1 MQHTRRLLAIVLL
14 TMLISSSQV
23 AIANS
28 NGKYNSSSGCNCH
41 GSTPDS
47 SLTPTHNF
55 PATYTPGQL
64 YSLNLG
70 MSGGV
75 SGTNGGF
82 NLLVSD
88 GTLSTGF
95 GIMNTQVNSAGNQGT
110 HQFPDY
116 RSWSLDWTAPSSGS
130 GTVTFTFA
138 VNAVNG
144 NGAVSGDGWA
154 TTTFQSS
161 EDSGSTNT
169 PPEASSVWFVP
180 SEPTKATGLAMDY
193 TYYDADGDSEQGTQI
208 RWKLDGNNV
217 GDLDDQTSVSQIWLA
232 KGQQWT
238 CTITVKDGTDQGEPV
253 TIGPVTINN
262 TLPIARNLELIPENP
277 IDTDELEL
285 DYDYFDLD
293 GEPQQGTEIR
303 WYLDGARI
311 PELDDQESV
320 SPLMIRSGDQWEASV
335 KPHDG
340 DDFGEIVYTGV
351 VVIGSS
357 NNPPVATVYVS
368 PVGNAR
374 TDDALQVNVGWTD
387 PDGDSVQSTE
397 IRWFRDGV
405 QVSAYNDL
413 TAVLSESTSK
423 GETWTAKARV
433 SDGLLW
439 SDWVESEDLIIL
451 NTPPIVTSIEML
463 PSGKLTTSVNLSVIW
478 EQSDADGDS
487 EMNSQIRWWVDGEW
501 VREYDGMTEI
511 PASETVRD
519 QSWSVQVVPGD
530 GDDLGTSM
538 KTTSRQIE
546 NGAPGNMLVYVG
558 NGNTGFTGEA
568 SEMPS
573 LPTIPANSLESLVV
587 YASAT
592 DLDGEPVSYH
602 VSWARNGFSV
612 PDLENTLTI
621 PADRLEPGQ
630 TWIAT
635 VTASDPWGLSTISD
649 VEIEIAN
656 VPPTAIISTS
666 PQPPI
671 AGAFI
676 TLDGSMSADLD
687 GEIIHYMWDVNGVSL
702 TGEMVNVQLGT
713 GSHSVT
719 LTVVDDMGETGVG
732 VSYITFGEMTTVS
745 GLSATLSGSE
755 VELSWEW
762 TEGETNFRIYRSSS
776 PFTSSEHGTNG
787 EALVTDLEPV
797 GETTE
802 VSWSEI
808 APVAS
813 NLYYAVTA
821 EVGGLEVLWLFE
833 MDNTASVDASEA
845 PNSIDIEPTGS
856 ISAMSLPVTIIMLL
870 VGVASIGITVF
881 GRRRDA

>member
-28 NGKYNSSSGCNCH
+28 NGKTGSSTSGCTCH
-41 GSTPDS
+41 GSS
-47 SLTPTHNF
+47 STVSPSLSGLPWG
-55 PATYTPGQL
+55 AGGYTPGST
-64 YSLNLG
+64 YSLNWD
-70 MSGGV
+70 GGPHIP
-75 SGTNGGF
+75 GDGGF
-82 NLLVSD
+82 NLDS
-88 GTLSTGF
+88 
-95 GIMNTQVNSAGNQGT
+95 SAGTWSNLGSQVQLVNGELT
-110 HQFPDY
+110 HSSDSL
-116 RSWSLDWTAPSSGS
+116 RSWSADWTAPAT
-130 GTVTFTFA
+130 GTGNVVFNLA
-138 VNAVNG
+138 VLYANG
-144 NGAVSGDGWA
+144 NGATSGDDWGIGTWTLGEA
-154 TTTFQSS
+154 SS
-161 EDSGSTNT
+161 SSNT
-169 PPEASSVWFVP
+169 PPEARSVTFVP
-180 SEPTKATGLAMDY
+180 TNPTRGTGLAVSY

-208 RWKLDGNNV
+208 RWKLNGNNV
-217 GDLDDQTSVSQIWLA
+217 VDLDDQTSVSQTWLA

-238 CTITVKDGTDQGEPV
+238 CTVTVKDGTDQGEPV
-253 TIGPVTINN
+253 TIGPVTVNN
-262 TLPIARNLELIPENP
+262 TLPIARNLELTPENP

-293 GEPQQGTEIR
+293 GEPQQGTEVR

-340 DDFGEIVYTGV
+340 DEFGEIVYTGV

-413 TAVLSESTSK
+413 TAVLSESTNK

-451 NTPPIVTSIEML
+451 NTPPRVTSIEML

-587 YASAT
+587 YASAI

-621 PADRLEPGQ
+621 PPDRLEPGQ

-732 VSYITFGEMTTVS
+732 VSYITFGEVTTVS

-776 PFTSSEHGTNG
+776 PFISSEHGTSG

-802 VSWSEI
+802 VSWSET

>member
-28 NGKYNSSSGCNCH
+28 NGKTGASTSGCTCH
-41 GSTPDS
+41 GSS
-47 SLTPTHNF
+47 STISPSLSGLPWGAGGYTAG
-55 PATYTPGQL
+55 AT
-64 YSLNLG
+64 YSLNWD
-70 MSGGV
+70 GGPHIP
-75 SGTNGGF
+75 GDGGF
-82 NLLVSD
+82 NLD
-88 GTLSTGF
+88 A
-95 GIMNTQVNSAGNQGT
+95 SAGSWSNLGSQVQLVNGELT
-110 HQFPDY
+110 HSSDSL
-116 RSWSLDWTAPSSGS
+116 RSWSADWTAPAA
-130 GTVTFTFA
+130 GTGNVDFNLA
-138 VNAVNG
+138 VLYANG
-144 NGAVSGDGWA
+144 NGANSGDDWGTGTWTLGEA
-154 TTTFQSS
+154 SS
-161 EDSGSTNT
+161 TSNT
-169 PPEASSVWFVP
+169 PPEALSVTFVP
-180 SEPTKATGLAMDY
+180 TDPTRGTGLAVDY

-208 RWKLDGNNV
+208 RWKLNGNNV
-217 GDLDDQTSVSQIWLA
+217 GDLDDQTSVSQTWLA

-238 CTITVKDGTDQGEPV
+238 CTVTVKDGIDQGEPV
-253 TIGPVTINN
+253 TIGPVAINN
-262 TLPIARNLELIPENP
+262 TLPIARNLELTPENP

-311 PELDDQESV
+311 PELDNQESV

-335 KPHDG
+335 KPNDG

-387 PDGDSVQSTE
+387 PDGDTVQSTE

-413 TAVLSESTSK
+413 TAVLSESTNK

-451 NTPPIVTSIEML
+451 NTPPRVTSIEML

-621 PADRLEPGQ
+621 PPDRLEPGQ

-732 VSYITFGEMTTVS
+732 VSYITFGEVTTVS

-776 PFTSSEHGTNG
+776 PFTSSGHAANG
-787 EALVTDLEPV
+787 EALVTDLEAV

-802 VSWSEI
+802 LSWSET

-821 EVGGLEVLWLFE
+821 EIGGLEVLWLFE

-870 VGVASIGITVF
+870 VGLASIGITVF

>member
-28 NGKYNSSSGCNCH
+28 NGKTGSSTSGCTCH
-41 GSTPDS
+41 GSS
-47 SLTPTHNF
+47 STVSPSLSGLPWG
-55 PATYTPGQL
+55 AGGYTPGST
-64 YSLNLG
+64 YSLNWD
-70 MSGGV
+70 GGPHIP
-75 SGTNGGF
+75 GDGGF
-82 NLLVSD
+82 NLDS
-88 GTLSTGF
+88 
-95 GIMNTQVNSAGNQGT
+95 SAGTWSNLGSQVQLVNGELT
-110 HQFPDY
+110 HSSDSL
-116 RSWSLDWTAPSSGS
+116 RSWSADWTAPAT
-130 GTVTFTFA
+130 GTGNVVFNLA
-138 VNAVNG
+138 VLYANG
-144 NGAVSGDGWA
+144 NGATSGDDWGIGTWTLGEA
-154 TTTFQSS
+154 SS
-161 EDSGSTNT
+161 SSNT
-169 PPEASSVWFVP
+169 PPEARSVTFVP
-180 SEPTKATGLAMDY
+180 TNPTRGTGLAVSY

-208 RWKLDGNNV
+208 RWKLNGNNV
-217 GDLDDQTSVSQIWLA
+217 VDLDDQTSVSQTWLA

-238 CTITVKDGTDQGEPV
+238 CTVTVKDGTDQGEPV
-253 TIGPVTINN
+253 TIGPVTVNN
-262 TLPIARNLELIPENP
+262 TLPIARNLELTPENP

-293 GEPQQGTEIR
+293 GEPQQGTEVR

-311 PELDDQESV
+311 PELDNQESV

-335 KPHDG
+335 KPNDG

-413 TAVLSESTSK
+413 TAVLSESTNK

-451 NTPPIVTSIEML
+451 NTPPRVSSIEML

-621 PADRLEPGQ
+621 PPDRLEPGQ

-702 TGEMVNVQLGT
+702 TGEMVNLQLGT

-732 VSYITFGEMTTVS
+732 VSYITFGEVTTVS

-776 PFTSSEHGTNG
+776 PFISSEHGTNG

-802 VSWSEI
+802 VSWSET

-870 VGVASIGITVF
+870 VGIASIGITVF

>member
-28 NGKYNSSSGCNCH
+28 NGKTGSSTSGCTCH
-41 GSTPDS
+41 GSS
-47 SLTPTHNF
+47 STVSPSLSGLPWG
-55 PATYTPGQL
+55 AGGYTPGST
-64 YSLNLG
+64 YSLNWD
-70 MSGGV
+70 GGPHIP
-75 SGTNGGF
+75 GDGGF
-82 NLLVSD
+82 NLDS
-88 GTLSTGF
+88 
-95 GIMNTQVNSAGNQGT
+95 SAGTWSNLGSQVQLVNGELT
-110 HQFPDY
+110 HSSDSL
-116 RSWSLDWTAPSSGS
+116 RSWSADWTAPAT
-130 GTVTFTFA
+130 GTGNVVFNLA
-138 VNAVNG
+138 VLYANG
-144 NGAVSGDGWA
+144 NGATSGDDWGTGTWTLGEA
-154 TTTFQSS
+154 SS
-161 EDSGSTNT
+161 SSNT
-169 PPEASSVWFVP
+169 PPEAQSVTFVP
-180 SEPTKATGLAMDY
+180 TNPTRGTGLAVSY

-208 RWKLDGNNV
+208 RWKLNGNNV
-217 GDLDDQTSVSQIWLA
+217 VDLDDQTSVSQTWLA

-238 CTITVKDGTDQGEPV
+238 CTVTVKDGTDQGEPV
-253 TIGPVTINN
+253 TIGPVTVNN
-262 TLPIARNLELIPENP
+262 TLPIARNLELTPENP

-293 GEPQQGTEIR
+293 GEPQQGTEVR

-340 DDFGEIVYTGV
+340 DEFGEIVYTGV

-413 TAVLSESTSK
+413 TAVLSESTNK
-423 GETWTAKARV
+423 GETWNAKARV

-451 NTPPIVTSIEML
+451 NTPPEVTSIDML

-621 PADRLEPGQ
+621 PPDRLEPGQ

-732 VSYITFGEMTTVS
+732 VSYITFGEVTSVS
-745 GLSATLSGSE
+745 DLSATLSGSE

-776 PFTSSEHGTNG
+776 PFTSLEHGTNG

-802 VSWSEI
+802 LSWSET

-845 PNSIDIEPTGS
+845 PSSIDIEPTGS
-856 ISAMSLPVTIIMLL
+856 ISVMSLPVTIIMLL
-870 VGVASIGITVF
+870 VGIASIGITVF

>member
-1 MQHTRRLLAIVLL
+1 MRHTRRLLAIVLL
-14 TMLISSSQV
+14 IMLISSSQV

-28 NGKYNSSSGCNCH
+28 NGKTGASTSGCTCH
-41 GSTPDS
+41 GTSSTISP
-47 SLTPTHNF
+47 SLSGLPWGAGGYTAG
-55 PATYTPGQL
+55 AT
-64 YSLNLG
+64 YSLNWD
-70 MSGGV
+70 GGPHIP
-75 SGTNGGF
+75 GDGGF
-82 NLLVSD
+82 NLD
-88 GTLSTGF
+88 A
-95 GIMNTQVNSAGNQGT
+95 SAGTWSNLGSQVQLVNGELT
-110 HQFPDY
+110 HSSDSL
-116 RSWSLDWTAPSSGS
+116 RSWSADWTAPAA
-130 GTVTFTFA
+130 GTGNVDFNLA
-138 VNAVNG
+138 VLYANG
-144 NGAVSGDGWA
+144 NGANSGDDWGTGTWTLGEA
-154 TTTFQSS
+154 SS
-161 EDSGSTNT
+161 SSNT
-169 PPEASSVWFVP
+169 PPEALSVTFVP
-180 SEPTKATGLAMDY
+180 TDPTRGTGLAVDY

-208 RWKLDGNNV
+208 RWKLNGNNV
-217 GDLDDQTSVSQIWLA
+217 GDLDDQTSVSQTWLA
-232 KGQQWT
+232 KGQEWT
-238 CTITVKDGTDQGEPV
+238 CTVTVKDGTDQGDPV

-262 TLPIARNLELIPENP
+262 TLPIARNLELTPENP
-277 IDTDELEL
+277 LDTDELEL

-311 PELDDQESV
+311 PELDNEDSV

-340 DDFGEIVYTGV
+340 DEFGEIVYTGV

-387 PDGDSVQSTE
+387 PDGDTVQSTE

-451 NTPPIVTSIEML
+451 NTPPKVTSIEML
-463 PSGKLTTSVNLSVIW
+463 PSGKLTTSMNLSIIW
-478 EQSDADGDS
+478 EQSDVDGDS

-546 NGAPGNMLVYVG
+546 NGAPGNLQVYLG
-558 NGNTGFTGEA
+558 NGDAGFTGEA

-573 LPTIPANSLESLVV
+573 LPTLPANSLESLVV

-592 DLDGEPVSYH
+592 DLDGEPVSFH

-612 PDLENTLTI
+612 PDLEDILAI

-635 VTASDPWGLSTISD
+635 VTASDPWGLSTISE

-656 VPPTAIISTS
+656 VPPTAMISTS
-666 PQPPI
+666 PEPPI

-676 TLDGSMSADLD
+676 TLDASMSTDLD
-687 GEIIHYMWDVNGVSL
+687 GDIIHHMWDVNGVSL
-702 TGEMVNVQLGT
+702 TGEVVNVQLGA
-713 GSHSVT
+713 GSHSVM
-719 LTVVDDMGETGVG
+719 LTVVDDTGETGMS
-732 VSYITFGEMTTVS
+732 VSYITFGEVITVS

-776 PFTSSEHGTNG
+776 PFTSSGHDANG
-787 EALVTDLEPV
+787 EALVTDLEAV

-802 VSWSEI
+802 LSWSET

-821 EVGGLEVLWLFE
+821 EVGGLEILWLFE

-870 VGVASIGITVF
+870 VGLASIGITVF

>member
-1 MQHTRRLLAIVLL
+1 MLAIVLL

-75 SGTNGGF
+75 SGTKGGF

-217 GDLDDQTSVSQIWLA
+217 GDLDDQTSVSQTWLA

-262 TLPIARNLELIPENP
+262 TLPIARNLELTPENP

-451 NTPPIVTSIEML
+451 NTPPRVTSIEML

-732 VSYITFGEMTTVS
+732 VSYITFGEVTTVS

-870 VGVASIGITVF
+870 VGVVSIGITVF

>member
-28 NGKYNSSSGCNCH
+28 NGKTGSSTSGCTCH
-41 GSTPDS
+41 GSS
-47 SLTPTHNF
+47 STVSPSLSGLPWG
-55 PATYTPGQL
+55 AGGYTPGST
-64 YSLNLG
+64 YSLNWD
-70 MSGGV
+70 GGPHIP
-75 SGTNGGF
+75 GDGGF
-82 NLLVSD
+82 NLDS
-88 GTLSTGF
+88 
-95 GIMNTQVNSAGNQGT
+95 SAGTWSNLGSQVQLVNGELT
-110 HQFPDY
+110 HSSDSL
-116 RSWSLDWTAPSSGS
+116 RSWSADWTAPAT
-130 GTVTFTFA
+130 GTGNVVFNLA
-138 VNAVNG
+138 VLYANG
-144 NGAVSGDGWA
+144 NGATSGDDWGTGTWTLGEA
-154 TTTFQSS
+154 SS
-161 EDSGSTNT
+161 SSNT
-169 PPEASSVWFVP
+169 PPEARSVTFVP
-180 SEPTKATGLAMDY
+180 TNPTRGTGLAVSY

-208 RWKLDGNNV
+208 RWKLNGNNV
-217 GDLDDQTSVSQIWLA
+217 VDLDDQTSVSQTWLA

-262 TLPIARNLELIPENP
+262 TLPIARNLELTPENP

-451 NTPPIVTSIEML
+451 NTPPRVTSIEML

-478 EQSDADGDS
+478 EQGDADGDS

-501 VREYDGMTEI
+501 LREYDGMTEI

-732 VSYITFGEMTTVS
+732 VSYITFGEVTTVS

>member
-28 NGKYNSSSGCNCH
+28 SGKYNSSSGCNCH

-75 SGTNGGF
+75 SGTKGGF

-138 VNAVNG
+138 VNAANG

-217 GDLDDQTSVSQIWLA
+217 GDLDDQTSVSQTWLA

-262 TLPIARNLELIPENP
+262 TLPIARNLELTPENP

-451 NTPPIVTSIEML
+451 NTPPRVTSIEML

-519 QSWSVQVVPGD
+519 QSLSVQVVPGD

-732 VSYITFGEMTTVS
+732 VSYITFGEVTTVS

-802 VSWSEI
+802 ISWSEI

>member
-1 MQHTRRLLAIVLL
+1 VLY
-14 TMLISSSQV
+14 
-23 AIANS
+23 A
-28 NGKYNSSSGCNCH
+28 
-41 GSTPDS
+41 
-47 SLTPTHNF
+47 
-55 PATYTPGQL
+55 
-64 YSLNLG
+64 
-70 MSGGV
+70 
-75 SGTNGGF
+75 
-82 NLLVSD
+82 
-88 GTLSTGF
+88 
-95 GIMNTQVNSAGNQGT
+95 
-110 HQFPDY
+110 
-116 RSWSLDWTAPSSGS
+116 
-130 GTVTFTFA
+130 
-138 VNAVNG
+138 NG
-144 NGAVSGDGWA
+144 NGATSGDDWGTGTWTLGEA
-154 TTTFQSS
+154 SS
-161 EDSGSTNT
+161 SSNT
-169 PPEASSVWFVP
+169 PPEARSVTFVP
-180 SEPTKATGLAMDY
+180 TNPTRGTGLAVSY

-208 RWKLDGNNV
+208 RWKLNGNNV
-217 GDLDDQTSVSQIWLA
+217 VDLDDQTSVSQTWLA

-238 CTITVKDGTDQGEPV
+238 CTVTVKDGTDQGEPV
-253 TIGPVTINN
+253 TIGPVTVNN
-262 TLPIARNLELIPENP
+262 TLPIARNLELTPENP

-293 GEPQQGTEIR
+293 GEPQQGTEVR

-340 DDFGEIVYTGV
+340 DEFGEIVYTGV

-413 TAVLSESTSK
+413 TAVLSESTNK
-423 GETWTAKARV
+423 GETWNAKARV

-451 NTPPIVTSIEML
+451 NTPPEVTSIDML

-558 NGNTGFTGEA
+558 NGDTGFTGEA

-592 DLDGEPVSYH
+592 DLDGEPVSFH

-621 PADRLEPGQ
+621 PPDRLEPGQ

-732 VSYITFGEMTTVS
+732 VSYITFGEVTTVS

-776 PFTSSEHGTNG
+776 PFISSEHGTNG

-802 VSWSEI
+802 VSWSET

-870 VGVASIGITVF
+870 VGIASIGITVF

>member
-75 SGTNGGF
+75 SGTKGGF

-138 VNAVNG
+138 VNAANG

-217 GDLDDQTSVSQIWLA
+217 GDLDDQTSVSQTWLA
-232 KGQQWT
+232 KGQQWI

-262 TLPIARNLELIPENP
+262 TLPIARNLELTPENP

-293 GEPQQGTEIR
+293 GEPQQVTEIR

-451 NTPPIVTSIEML
+451 NTPPRVTSIEML

-501 VREYDGMTEI
+501 LREYDGMTEI

-732 VSYITFGEMTTVS
+732 VSYITFGEVTTVS
-745 GLSATLSGSE
+745 GLSATLSGS
-755 VELSWEW
+755 
-762 TEGETNFRIYRSSS
+762 
-776 PFTSSEHGTNG
+776 
-787 EALVTDLEPV
+787 
-797 GETTE
+797 
-802 VSWSEI
+802 
-808 APVAS
+808 
-813 NLYYAVTA
+813 
-821 EVGGLEVLWLFE
+821 
-833 MDNTASVDASEA
+833 
-845 PNSIDIEPTGS
+845 
-856 ISAMSLPVTIIMLL
+856 
-870 VGVASIGITVF
+870 
-881 GRRRDA
+881 

>member
-1 MQHTRRLLAIVLL
+1 
-14 TMLISSSQV
+14 
-23 AIANS
+23 
-28 NGKYNSSSGCNCH
+28 
-41 GSTPDS
+41 
-47 SLTPTHNF
+47 
-55 PATYTPGQL
+55 
-64 YSLNLG
+64 
-70 MSGGV
+70 
-75 SGTNGGF
+75 
-82 NLLVSD
+82 
-88 GTLSTGF
+88 
-95 GIMNTQVNSAGNQGT
+95 
-110 HQFPDY
+110 
-116 RSWSLDWTAPSSGS
+116 
-130 GTVTFTFA
+130 
-138 VNAVNG
+138 
-144 NGAVSGDGWA
+144 
-154 TTTFQSS
+154 
-161 EDSGSTNT
+161 
-169 PPEASSVWFVP
+169 
-180 SEPTKATGLAMDY
+180 
-193 TYYDADGDSEQGTQI
+193 
-208 RWKLDGNNV
+208 
-217 GDLDDQTSVSQIWLA
+217 
-232 KGQQWT
+232 
-238 CTITVKDGTDQGEPV
+238 
-253 TIGPVTINN
+253 
-262 TLPIARNLELIPENP
+262 
-277 IDTDELEL
+277 
-285 DYDYFDLD
+285 
-293 GEPQQGTEIR
+293 
-303 WYLDGARI
+303 
-311 PELDDQESV
+311 
-320 SPLMIRSGDQWEASV
+320 MIRSGDQWEASV

-451 NTPPIVTSIEML
+451 NTPPRVTSIEML

-587 YASAT
+587 YATAT

-732 VSYITFGEMTTVS
+732 VSYITFGEVTTVS

>member
-28 NGKYNSSSGCNCH
+28 SGKYNSSSGCNCH

-75 SGTNGGF
+75 SGTKGGF

-138 VNAVNG
+138 VNAANG

-217 GDLDDQTSVSQIWLA
+217 GDLDDQTSVSQTWLA

-262 TLPIARNLELIPENP
+262 TLPIARNLELTPENP

-451 NTPPIVTSIEML
+451 NTPPRVTSIEML

-592 DLDGEPVSYH
+592 DLDGEPVLYH

-732 VSYITFGEMTTVS
+732 VSYITFGEVTTVS

-802 VSWSEI
+802 ISWSEI

>member
-1 MQHTRRLLAIVLL
+1 MRHTRRLLAIVLL
-14 TMLISSSQV
+14 IMLISSSQV

-28 NGKYNSSSGCNCH
+28 NGKTGSSTSGCTCH
-41 GSTPDS
+41 GSS
-47 SLTPTHNF
+47 STISPSLSGLPWGAGGYTAG
-55 PATYTPGQL
+55 AT
-64 YSLNLG
+64 YSLNWD
-70 MSGGV
+70 GGPHIP
-75 SGTNGGF
+75 GDGGF
-82 NLLVSD
+82 NLD
-88 GTLSTGF
+88 A
-95 GIMNTQVNSAGNQGT
+95 SAGTWSNLGSQVQLVNGELT
-110 HQFPDY
+110 HSSDSL
-116 RSWSLDWTAPSSGS
+116 RSWSADWTAPAA
-130 GTVTFTFA
+130 GTGNVDFNLA
-138 VNAVNG
+138 VLYANG
-144 NGAVSGDGWA
+144 NGANSGDDWGTGTWTLGEA
-154 TTTFQSS
+154 SS
-161 EDSGSTNT
+161 SSNT
-169 PPEASSVWFVP
+169 PPEALSVTFVP
-180 SEPTKATGLAMDY
+180 TDPTRGTGLAVDY

-208 RWKLDGNNV
+208 RWKVDGNNV
-217 GDLDDQTSVSQIWLA
+217 GALDDQTSVSQTWLA
-232 KGQQWT
+232 KGQEWT
-238 CTITVKDGTDQGEPV
+238 CTVTVKDGTDQGDPV
-253 TIGPVTINN
+253 NIGPVTINN
-262 TLPIARNLELIPENP
+262 TLPIARNLELTPENP
-277 IDTDELEL
+277 LDTDELEL

-311 PELDDQESV
+311 PELDDEDSV

-340 DDFGEIVYTGV
+340 DEFGEIVYTGV

-387 PDGDSVQSTE
+387 PDGDTVQSTE

-451 NTPPIVTSIEML
+451 NTPPKATSIEML
-463 PSGKLTTSVNLSVIW
+463 PSGKLTTSMNLSVIW
-478 EQSDADGDS
+478 EQSDVDGDS

-519 QSWSVQVVPGD
+519 QSWSVQVIPGD

-546 NGAPGNMLVYVG
+546 NGAPGDMQVYLG
-558 NGNTGFTGEA
+558 NGDAGFTGEA

-573 LPTIPANSLESLVV
+573 LPTLPANSLESLVV

-592 DLDGEPVSYH
+592 DLDGEPVSFH
-602 VSWARNGFSV
+602 ISWARNGFSV
-612 PDLENTLTI
+612 PDLEDILAI

-635 VTASDPWGLSTISD
+635 VTASDPWGLSTISE

-656 VPPTAIISTS
+656 VPPTAMISTS
-666 PQPPI
+666 PEPPI

-676 TLDGSMSADLD
+676 TLDASMSTDLD
-687 GEIIHYMWDVNGVSL
+687 GDIIHHMWDVNGVSL
-702 TGEMVNVQLGT
+702 TGEVVNVQLGA
-713 GSHSVT
+713 GSHSVM
-719 LTVVDDMGETGVG
+719 LTVVDDMGETGMS
-732 VSYITFGEMTTVS
+732 VSYITFGEVITVS

-776 PFTSSEHGTNG
+776 PFTSSGHGVNG
-787 EALVTDLEPV
+787 EALVTDLEAV

-802 VSWSEI
+802 LSWSET

-870 VGVASIGITVF
+870 IGLASIGITVF

>member
-28 NGKYNSSSGCNCH
+28 NGKTGSSTSGCTCH
-41 GSTPDS
+41 GSS
-47 SLTPTHNF
+47 STVSPSLSGLPWG
-55 PATYTPGQL
+55 AGGYTPGST
-64 YSLNLG
+64 YSLNWD
-70 MSGGV
+70 GGPHIP
-75 SGTNGGF
+75 GDGGF
-82 NLLVSD
+82 NLDS
-88 GTLSTGF
+88 
-95 GIMNTQVNSAGNQGT
+95 SAGTWSNLGSQVQLVNGELT
-110 HQFPDY
+110 HSSDSL
-116 RSWSLDWTAPSSGS
+116 RSWSADWTAPAT
-130 GTVTFTFA
+130 GTGNVVFNLA
-138 VNAVNG
+138 VLYANG
-144 NGAVSGDGWA
+144 NGATSGDDWGTGTWTLGEA
-154 TTTFQSS
+154 SS
-161 EDSGSTNT
+161 SSNT
-169 PPEASSVWFVP
+169 PPEARSVTFVP
-180 SEPTKATGLAMDY
+180 TNPTRGTGLAVSY

-208 RWKLDGNNV
+208 RWKLNGNNV
-217 GDLDDQTSVSQIWLA
+217 VDLDDQTSVSQTWLA
-232 KGQQWT
+232 KGQQWI

-262 TLPIARNLELIPENP
+262 TLPIARNLELTPENP

-451 NTPPIVTSIEML
+451 NTPPRVTSIEML

-487 EMNSQIRWWVDGEW
+487 EINSQIRWWVDGEW

-732 VSYITFGEMTTVS
+732 VSYITFGEVTTVS

>member
-28 NGKYNSSSGCNCH
+28 NGKTGSSTSGCTCH
-41 GSTPDS
+41 GSS
-47 SLTPTHNF
+47 STVSPSLSGLPWG
-55 PATYTPGQL
+55 AGGYTPGST
-64 YSLNLG
+64 YSLNWD
-70 MSGGV
+70 GGPHIP
-75 SGTNGGF
+75 GDGGF
-82 NLLVSD
+82 NLDATAGTWSNLGSQVQLVNGELTHSSD
-88 GTLSTGF
+88 SL
-95 GIMNTQVNSAGNQGT
+95 
-110 HQFPDY
+110 
-116 RSWSLDWTAPSSGS
+116 RSWSADWTAPAA
-130 GTVTFTFA
+130 GTGNVDFNLA
-138 VNAVNG
+138 VLYANG
-144 NGAVSGDGWA
+144 NGANSGDDWGTGTWTLGEA
-154 TTTFQSS
+154 SS
-161 EDSGSTNT
+161 SSNT
-169 PPEASSVWFVP
+169 PPEALSVTFVP
-180 SEPTKATGLAMDY
+180 TDPTRGTGLAVDY

-208 RWKLDGNNV
+208 RWKLNGNNV
-217 GDLDDQTSVSQIWLA
+217 GDLDDQTSVSQTWLA
-232 KGQQWT
+232 KGQQWI

-262 TLPIARNLELIPENP
+262 TLPIARNLELTPENP

-451 NTPPIVTSIEML
+451 NTPPRVTSIEML

-732 VSYITFGEMTTVS
+732 VSYITFGEVTTVS

>member
-28 NGKYNSSSGCNCH
+28 NGKTGSSTSGCTCH
-41 GSTPDS
+41 GSS
-47 SLTPTHNF
+47 STVSPSLSGLPWG
-55 PATYTPGQL
+55 AGGYTPGST
-64 YSLNLG
+64 YSLNWD
-70 MSGGV
+70 GGPHIP
-75 SGTNGGF
+75 GDGGF
-82 NLLVSD
+82 NLDS
-88 GTLSTGF
+88 
-95 GIMNTQVNSAGNQGT
+95 SAGTWSNLGSQVQLVNGELT
-110 HQFPDY
+110 HSSDSL
-116 RSWSLDWTAPSSGS
+116 RSWSADWTAPAT
-130 GTVTFTFA
+130 GTGNVVFNLA
-138 VNAVNG
+138 VLYANG
-144 NGAVSGDGWA
+144 NGATSGDDWGTGTWTLGEA
-154 TTTFQSS
+154 SS
-161 EDSGSTNT
+161 SSNT
-169 PPEASSVWFVP
+169 PPEARSVIFVP
-180 SEPTKATGLAMDY
+180 TNPTRGTGLAVSY

-208 RWKLDGNNV
+208 RWKLNGNNV
-217 GDLDDQTSVSQIWLA
+217 VDLDDQTSVSQTWLA

-238 CTITVKDGTDQGEPV
+238 CTVTVKDGTDQGEPV
-253 TIGPVTINN
+253 TIGPVTVNN
-262 TLPIARNLELIPENP
+262 TLPIARNLELTPENP

-293 GEPQQGTEIR
+293 GEPQQGTEVR

-320 SPLMIRSGDQWEASV
+320 SPLMIRSGDRWEASV

-340 DDFGEIVYTGV
+340 DEFGEIVYTGV

-413 TAVLSESTSK
+413 TAVLSESTNK
-423 GETWTAKARV
+423 GENWNAKARV

-451 NTPPIVTSIEML
+451 NTPPEVTSIDML

-558 NGNTGFTGEA
+558 NGDTGFTGEA
-568 SEMPS
+568 SETPS
-573 LPTIPANSLESLVV
+573 LPTIPANSLASLVV

-592 DLDGEPVSYH
+592 DLDGEPVSFH

-732 VSYITFGEMTTVS
+732 VSYITFGEVTTVS

>member
-28 NGKYNSSSGCNCH
+28 SGKYNSSSGCNCH
-41 GSTPDS
+41 GSSPDS

-70 MSGGV
+70 MNGGV

-95 GIMNTQVNSAGNQGT
+95 GIMNTQVNSAGHQGT

-130 GTVTFTFA
+130 GTVTFTLA

-144 NGAVSGDGWA
+144 NGAVSGDVWA

-161 EDSGSTNT
+161 EGSGSTNT

-180 SEPTKATGLAMDY
+180 SEPTKATGLAVDY

-208 RWKLDGNNV
+208 RWKLNGNNV
-217 GDLDDQTSVSQIWLA
+217 GDLNDQTSVSQTWLA

-238 CTITVKDGTDQGEPV
+238 CTVTVKDGTDQGEPV

-262 TLPIARNLELIPENP
+262 TLPIARNLELTPENP
-277 IDTDELEL
+277 IDTDELVL
-285 DYDYFDLD
+285 DYEYFDLD

-311 PELDDQESV
+311 PELDDVDSV

-335 KPHDG
+335 KPNDG
-340 DDFGEIVYTGV
+340 DEFGEIVYTGV

-357 NNPPVATVYVS
+357 NNPPIATVYVS

-374 TDDALQVNVGWTD
+374 TDDSLQVNVGWTD
-387 PDGDSVQSTE
+387 PDGDTVQSTE

-413 TAVLSESTSK
+413 TDVLSESTSK

-439 SDWVESEDLIIL
+439 SNWVESEDLIIL
-451 NTPPIVTSIEML
+451 NTPPKVESIEML
-463 PSGKLTTSVNLSVIW
+463 PSGKLTTSMNLSVIW
-478 EQSDADGDS
+478 EQSDVDGDS

-546 NGAPGNMLVYVG
+546 NGAPGDMMVYLG
-558 NGNTGFTGEA
+558 NGDAGFTGDV
-568 SEMPS
+568 SEMPP
-573 LPTIPANSLESLVV
+573 LPTFPATSLESLVV
-587 YASAT
+587 YASAA
-592 DLDGEPVSYH
+592 DLDGEPVSFH
-602 VSWARNGFSV
+602 ISWARNGFSV
-612 PDLENTLTI
+612 PDLEDTLAI

-630 TWIAT
+630 SWIVT
-635 VTASDPWGLSTISD
+635 VTASDPWGLSTISEL
-649 VEIEIAN
+649 EIEIAN
-656 VPPTAIISTS
+656 VPPTAMISTS
-666 PQPPI
+666 PEPPI

-676 TLDGSMSADLD
+676 TLDASMSTDID
-687 GEIIHYMWDVNGVSL
+687 GDIIHHMWDVNGVSL
-702 TGEMVNVQLGT
+702 TGEIVNVQLGA
-713 GSHSVT
+713 GAHSVM
-719 LTVVDDMGETGVG
+719 LTVVDDMGDTSTS
-732 VSYITFGEMTTVS
+732 VSYITFGDVTTVS
-745 GLSATLSGSE
+745 DLSATLSGSE

-776 PFTSSEHGTNG
+776 PFISSEHGANG

-802 VSWSEI
+802 LFWSET

-813 NLYYAVTA
+813 TLYYAVTA
-821 EVGGLEVLWLFE
+821 EVDSLEVLWLFE
-833 MDNTASVDASEA
+833 TDNTASVDASQA
-845 PNSIDIEPTGS
+845 PNSIDVQPTGS
-856 ISAMSLPVTIIMLL
+856 ISAMSLPLTIIMLL
-870 VGVASIGITVF
+870 VGLASIGITLF

>member
-28 NGKYNSSSGCNCH
+28 NGKTGSSTSGCTCH
-41 GSTPDS
+41 GSS
-47 SLTPTHNF
+47 STVSPSLSGLPWG
-55 PATYTPGQL
+55 AGGYTPGST
-64 YSLNLG
+64 YSLNWD
-70 MSGGV
+70 GGPHIP
-75 SGTNGGF
+75 GDGGF
-82 NLLVSD
+82 NLDS
-88 GTLSTGF
+88 
-95 GIMNTQVNSAGNQGT
+95 SAGTWSNLGSQVQLVNGELT
-110 HQFPDY
+110 HSSDSL
-116 RSWSLDWTAPSSGS
+116 RSWSADWTAPAT
-130 GTVTFTFA
+130 GTGNVVFNLA
-138 VNAVNG
+138 VLYANG
-144 NGAVSGDGWA
+144 NGATSGDDWGTGTWTLGEA
-154 TTTFQSS
+154 SS
-161 EDSGSTNT
+161 SSNT
-169 PPEASSVWFVP
+169 PPEARSVTFVP
-180 SEPTKATGLAMDY
+180 TNPTRGTGLAVSY

-208 RWKLDGNNV
+208 RWKLNGNNV
-217 GDLDDQTSVSQIWLA
+217 VDLDDQTSVSQTWLA

-238 CTITVKDGTDQGEPV
+238 CTVTVKDGTDQGEPV
-253 TIGPVTINN
+253 TIGPVTVNN
-262 TLPIARNLELIPENP
+262 TLPIARNLELTPENP

-293 GEPQQGTEIR
+293 GEPQQGTEVR

-340 DDFGEIVYTGV
+340 DEFGEIVYTGV

-413 TAVLSESTSK
+413 TAVLSESTNK
-423 GETWTAKARV
+423 GETWNAKARV

-451 NTPPIVTSIEML
+451 NTPPEVTSIDML

-621 PADRLEPGQ
+621 PPDRLEPGQ

-732 VSYITFGEMTTVS
+732 VSYITFGEVTTVS

-776 PFTSSEHGTNG
+776 PFTSLEHGTNG

-802 VSWSEI
+802 LSWSET

-845 PNSIDIEPTGS
+845 PSSIDIEPTGS
-856 ISAMSLPVTIIMLL
+856 ISVMSLPVTIIMLL
-870 VGVASIGITVF
+870 VGIASIGITVF

>member
-28 NGKYNSSSGCNCH
+28 NGKTGASTSGCTCH
-41 GSTPDS
+41 GSS
-47 SLTPTHNF
+47 STISPSLSGLPWGAGGYTAG
-55 PATYTPGQL
+55 AT
-64 YSLNLG
+64 YSLNWD
-70 MSGGV
+70 GGPHIP
-75 SGTNGGF
+75 GDGGF
-82 NLLVSD
+82 NLD
-88 GTLSTGF
+88 A
-95 GIMNTQVNSAGNQGT
+95 SAGSWSNLGSQVQLVNGELT
-110 HQFPDY
+110 HSSDSL
-116 RSWSLDWTAPSSGS
+116 RSWSADWTAPAA
-130 GTVTFTFA
+130 GTGNVDFNLA
-138 VNAVNG
+138 VLYANG
-144 NGAVSGDGWA
+144 NGANSGDDWGTGTWTLGEA
-154 TTTFQSS
+154 SS
-161 EDSGSTNT
+161 TSNT
-169 PPEASSVWFVP
+169 PPEALSVTFVP
-180 SEPTKATGLAMDY
+180 TNPTRGTGLAVDY

-208 RWKLDGNNV
+208 RWKLNGNNV
-217 GDLDDQTSVSQIWLA
+217 GDLDDQTSVSQTWLA

-238 CTITVKDGTDQGEPV
+238 CTVTVKDGIDQGEPV
-253 TIGPVTINN
+253 TTGPVAINN
-262 TLPIARNLELIPENP
+262 TLPIARNLELTPENP

-311 PELDDQESV
+311 PELDNQESV

-335 KPHDG
+335 KPNDG

-387 PDGDSVQSTE
+387 PDGDTVQSTE

-413 TAVLSESTSK
+413 TAVLSESTNK

-451 NTPPIVTSIEML
+451 NTPPRVTSIEML

-573 LPTIPANSLESLVV
+573 HPTIPANSLESLVV

-612 PDLENTLTI
+612 PDLETTLTI
-621 PADRLEPGQ
+621 PPDRLEPGQ

-719 LTVVDDMGETGVG
+719 LTVVDNMGETGAG
-732 VSYITFGEMTTVS
+732 VSYITFGEVTTVS

-776 PFTSSEHGTNG
+776 PFISSEHGTNG

-802 VSWSEI
+802 VSWSET

-813 NLYYAVTA
+813 SLYYAVTA

-870 VGVASIGITVF
+870 VGIASIGITVF

>member
-28 NGKYNSSSGCNCH
+28 NGKTGSSTSGCTCH
-41 GSTPDS
+41 GSS
-47 SLTPTHNF
+47 STVSPSLSGLPWG
-55 PATYTPGQL
+55 AGGYTPGST
-64 YSLNLG
+64 YSLNWD
-70 MSGGV
+70 GGPHIP
-75 SGTNGGF
+75 GDGGF
-82 NLLVSD
+82 NLDS
-88 GTLSTGF
+88 
-95 GIMNTQVNSAGNQGT
+95 SAGTWSNLGSQVQLVNGELT
-110 HQFPDY
+110 HSSDSL
-116 RSWSLDWTAPSSGS
+116 RSWSADWTAPAT
-130 GTVTFTFA
+130 GTGNVVFNLA
-138 VNAVNG
+138 VLYANG
-144 NGAVSGDGWA
+144 NGATSGDDWGIGTWTLGEA
-154 TTTFQSS
+154 SS
-161 EDSGSTNT
+161 SSNT
-169 PPEASSVWFVP
+169 PPEARSVTFVP
-180 SEPTKATGLAMDY
+180 TNPTRGTGLAVSY

-208 RWKLDGNNV
+208 RWKLNGNNV
-217 GDLDDQTSVSQIWLA
+217 VDLDDQTSVSQTWLA

-238 CTITVKDGTDQGEPV
+238 CTVTVKDGTDQGEPV
-253 TIGPVTINN
+253 TIGPVTVNN
-262 TLPIARNLELIPENP
+262 TLPIARNLELTPENP

-293 GEPQQGTEIR
+293 GEPQQGTEVR

-311 PELDDQESV
+311 PELDNQESV

-335 KPHDG
+335 KPNDG

-413 TAVLSESTSK
+413 TAVLSESTNK

-451 NTPPIVTSIEML
+451 NTPPRVSSIEML

-621 PADRLEPGQ
+621 PPDRLEPGQ

-732 VSYITFGEMTTVS
+732 VSYITFGEVTTVS

-755 VELSWEW
+755 VELYWEW

-776 PFTSSEHGTNG
+776 PFISSEHGTNG

-802 VSWSEI
+802 VSWSET

-870 VGVASIGITVF
+870 VGLASIGITVF

>member
-28 NGKYNSSSGCNCH
+28 NGKTGSSTSGCTCH
-41 GSTPDS
+41 GSS
-47 SLTPTHNF
+47 STVSPSLSGLPWG
-55 PATYTPGQL
+55 AGGYTPGST
-64 YSLNLG
+64 YSLNWD
-70 MSGGV
+70 GGPHIP
-75 SGTNGGF
+75 GDGGF
-82 NLLVSD
+82 NLDS
-88 GTLSTGF
+88 
-95 GIMNTQVNSAGNQGT
+95 SAGTWSNLGSQVQLVNGELT
-110 HQFPDY
+110 HSSDSL
-116 RSWSLDWTAPSSGS
+116 RSWSADWTAPAT
-130 GTVTFTFA
+130 GTGNVVFNLA
-138 VNAVNG
+138 VLYANG
-144 NGAVSGDGWA
+144 NGATSGDDWGTGTWTLGEA
-154 TTTFQSS
+154 SS
-161 EDSGSTNT
+161 SSNT
-169 PPEASSVWFVP
+169 PPEARSVTFVP
-180 SEPTKATGLAMDY
+180 TNPTRGTGLAVSY

-208 RWKLDGNNV
+208 RWKLNGNNV
-217 GDLDDQTSVSQIWLA
+217 VDLDDQTSVSQTWLA

-238 CTITVKDGTDQGEPV
+238 CTVTVKDGTDQGEPV
-253 TIGPVTINN
+253 TIGPVTVNN
-262 TLPIARNLELIPENP
+262 TLPIARNLELTPENP

-293 GEPQQGTEIR
+293 GEPQQGTEVR

-340 DDFGEIVYTGV
+340 DEFGEIVYTGV

-413 TAVLSESTSK
+413 TAVLSESTNK

-451 NTPPIVTSIEML
+451 NTPPRVTSIEML

-478 EQSDADGDS
+478 EQSDVDGDS

-621 PADRLEPGQ
+621 PPDRLEPGQ

-732 VSYITFGEMTTVS
+732 VSYITFGEVTSVS
-745 GLSATLSGSE
+745 DLSATLSGSE

-776 PFTSSEHGTNG
+776 PFTSLEHGTNG

-802 VSWSEI
+802 LSWSET

-845 PNSIDIEPTGS
+845 PSSIDIEPTGS
-856 ISAMSLPVTIIMLL
+856 ISVMSLPVTIIMLL
-870 VGVASIGITVF
+870 VGIASIGITVF

>member
-1 MQHTRRLLAIVLL
+1 MRHTRRLLAIVLL
-14 TMLISSSQV
+14 IMLISSSQV

-28 NGKYNSSSGCNCH
+28 NGKTGASTSGCTCH
-41 GSTPDS
+41 GTSSTISP
-47 SLTPTHNF
+47 SLSGLPWGAGGYTAG
-55 PATYTPGQL
+55 AT
-64 YSLNLG
+64 YSLNWD
-70 MSGGV
+70 GGPHIP
-75 SGTNGGF
+75 GDGGF
-82 NLLVSD
+82 NLD
-88 GTLSTGF
+88 A
-95 GIMNTQVNSAGNQGT
+95 SAGTWSNLGSQVQLVNGELT
-110 HQFPDY
+110 HSSDSL
-116 RSWSLDWTAPSSGS
+116 RSWSADWTAPAA
-130 GTVTFTFA
+130 GTGNVDFNLA
-138 VNAVNG
+138 VLYANG
-144 NGAVSGDGWA
+144 NGANSGDDWGTGTWTLGEA
-154 TTTFQSS
+154 SS
-161 EDSGSTNT
+161 SSNT
-169 PPEASSVWFVP
+169 PPEALSVTFVP
-180 SEPTKATGLAMDY
+180 TDPTRGTGLAVDY

-208 RWKLDGNNV
+208 RWKLNGNNV
-217 GDLDDQTSVSQIWLA
+217 GDLDDQTSVSQTWLA
-232 KGQQWT
+232 KGQEWT
-238 CTITVKDGTDQGEPV
+238 CTVTVKDGTDQGDPV
-253 TIGPVTINN
+253 NIGPVTINN
-262 TLPIARNLELIPENP
+262 TLPIARNLELTPENP
-277 IDTDELEL
+277 LDTDELEL

-311 PELDDQESV
+311 PELDDEDSV

-340 DDFGEIVYTGV
+340 DEFGEIVYTGV

-387 PDGDSVQSTE
+387 PDGDTVQSTE

-451 NTPPIVTSIEML
+451 NTPPKATSIEML
-463 PSGKLTTSVNLSVIW
+463 PSGKLTTSMNLSVIW
-478 EQSDADGDS
+478 EQSDVDGDS

-519 QSWSVQVVPGD
+519 QSWSVQVIPGD

-546 NGAPGNMLVYVG
+546 NGAPGDMQVYLG
-558 NGNTGFTGEA
+558 NGDAGFTGEA

-573 LPTIPANSLESLVV
+573 LPTLPANSLESLVV

-592 DLDGEPVSYH
+592 DLDGEPVSFH
-602 VSWARNGFSV
+602 ISWARNGFSV
-612 PDLENTLTI
+612 PDLEDILAI

-635 VTASDPWGLSTISD
+635 VTASDPWGLSTISE

-656 VPPTAIISTS
+656 VPPTAMISTS
-666 PQPPI
+666 PEPPI

-676 TLDGSMSADLD
+676 TLDASMSTDLD
-687 GEIIHYMWDVNGVSL
+687 GDIIHHMWDVNGVSL
-702 TGEMVNVQLGT
+702 TGEVVNVQLGA
-713 GSHSVT
+713 GSHSVM
-719 LTVVDDMGETGVG
+719 LTVVDDMGETGMS
-732 VSYITFGEMTTVS
+732 VSYITFGEVITVS

-762 TEGETNFRIYRSSS
+762 TTGETNFRIYRSSS
-776 PFTSSEHGTNG
+776 PFTSSGHGVNG
-787 EALVTDLEPV
+787 EALVTDLEAV

-802 VSWSEI
+802 LSWSET

-870 VGVASIGITVF
+870 IGLASIGITVF

>member
-75 SGTNGGF
+75 SGTKGGF

-138 VNAVNG
+138 VNAANG

-208 RWKLDGNNV
+208 RWKLNGNNV
-217 GDLDDQTSVSQIWLA
+217 GDLDDQTSVSQTWLA

-262 TLPIARNLELIPENP
+262 TLPIARNLELTPENP

-538 KTTSRQIE
+538 KTTSRLIE

-568 SEMPS
+568 SETPS

-732 VSYITFGEMTTVS
+732 VSYITFGEVTTVS

>member
-1 MQHTRRLLAIVLL
+1 MRHTRRLLAIVLL
-14 TMLISSSQV
+14 IMLISSSQV

-28 NGKYNSSSGCNCH
+28 NGKTGSSTSGCTCH
-41 GSTPDS
+41 GSS
-47 SLTPTHNF
+47 STISPSLSGLPWGAGGYTAG
-55 PATYTPGQL
+55 AT
-64 YSLNLG
+64 YSLNWD
-70 MSGGV
+70 GGPHIP
-75 SGTNGGF
+75 GDGGF
-82 NLLVSD
+82 NLD
-88 GTLSTGF
+88 A
-95 GIMNTQVNSAGNQGT
+95 SAGTWSNLGSQVQLVNGELT
-110 HQFPDY
+110 HSSDSL
-116 RSWSLDWTAPSSGS
+116 RSWSADWTAPSA
-130 GTVTFTFA
+130 GTGNVVFNLA
-138 VNAVNG
+138 VLYANG
-144 NGAVSGDGWA
+144 NGANSGDDWGTGTWTLGEA
-154 TTTFQSS
+154 SS
-161 EDSGSTNT
+161 SSNT
-169 PPEASSVWFVP
+169 PPEALSVTFVP
-180 SEPTKATGLAMDY
+180 TDPTRGTGLAVDY

-208 RWKLDGNNV
+208 RWKLNGNNV
-217 GDLDDQTSVSQIWLA
+217 GDLDDQTSVSQTWLA
-232 KGQQWT
+232 KGQEWT
-238 CTITVKDGTDQGEPV
+238 CTVTVKDGTDQGDPV

-262 TLPIARNLELIPENP
+262 TLPIARNLELTPENP
-277 IDTDELEL
+277 LDTDELEL

-311 PELDDQESV
+311 PELDNEDSV

-340 DDFGEIVYTGV
+340 DEFGEIVYTGV

-357 NNPPVATVYVS
+357 NNPPIATVYVS

-387 PDGDSVQSTE
+387 PDGDTVQSTE

-451 NTPPIVTSIEML
+451 NTPPKVTSIEML
-463 PSGKLTTSVNLSVIW
+463 PSGKLTTSMNLSVMW
-478 EQSDADGDS
+478 EQSDVDGDS

-546 NGAPGNMLVYVG
+546 NGAPGNMQVYLG
-558 NGNTGFTGEA
+558 NGDAGFTGEA

-573 LPTIPANSLESLVV
+573 LPTLPANSLESLVV

-592 DLDGEPVSYH
+592 DLDGEPVSFH

-612 PDLENTLTI
+612 PDLENILAI

-635 VTASDPWGLSTISD
+635 VTASDPWGLSTISE

-656 VPPTAIISTS
+656 VPPTAMISTS
-666 PQPPI
+666 PEPPI

-676 TLDGSMSADLD
+676 TLDASMSTDLD
-687 GEIIHYMWDVNGVSL
+687 GDIIHHMWDVNGVSL
-702 TGEMVNVQLGT
+702 TGEVVNVQLGA
-713 GSHSVT
+713 GSHSVM
-719 LTVVDDMGETGVG
+719 LTVVDDMGETGMS
-732 VSYITFGEMTTVS
+732 VSYITFGEVITVS

-776 PFTSSEHGTNG
+776 PFTSSGHDANG
-787 EALVTDLEPV
+787 EALVTDLEAV

-802 VSWSEI
+802 LSWSET

-821 EVGGLEVLWLFE
+821 EIGGLEVLWLFE

-870 VGVASIGITVF
+870 VGLASIGITVF

>member
-75 SGTNGGF
+75 SGTKGGF

-138 VNAVNG
+138 VNAANG

-217 GDLDDQTSVSQIWLA
+217 GDLDDQTSVSQTWLA

-253 TIGPVTINN
+253 TIGPVTLNN
-262 TLPIARNLELIPENP
+262 TLPIARNLELTPENP

-451 NTPPIVTSIEML
+451 NTPPRVTSIEML

-732 VSYITFGEMTTVS
+732 VSYITFEEVTTVS

-881 GRRRDA
+881 CRRRDA

>member
-75 SGTNGGF
+75 SGTKGGF

-138 VNAVNG
+138 VNAANG

-217 GDLDDQTSVSQIWLA
+217 GDLDDQTSVSQTWLA

-253 TIGPVTINN
+253 TIGPVTLNN
-262 TLPIARNLELIPENP
+262 TLPIARNLELTPENP

-293 GEPQQGTEIR
+293 GEPQQGTKIR

-451 NTPPIVTSIEML
+451 NTPPRVTSIQML

-732 VSYITFGEMTTVS
+732 VSYITFEEVTTVS

-881 GRRRDA
+881 CRRRDA